1 MLEKDY
7 KKVPIEDIE
16 KEFNPSEKEP
26 IKYGLG
32 VRHVQAVL
40 YFMCLALG
48 YISRGHLGVTIV
60 GMTMVDHDAHEPIPV
75 TEAVIYENS
84 TTIDTVTT
92 TEGFIINKT
101 IVDDLQDNI
110 TFTDNKT
117 DVNWNVYRTYD
128 WPKSIQEM
136 VLGSFFL
143 GYSIMMFPI
152 GIVCQRWGGKIPL
165 QIAMFVNGVVSFFTP
180 WLVTWGGW
188 KVLCVLRTMQGLSQ
202 AGLYPGILTLL
213 ANWVPVSE
221 RASLSSYVYTA
232 SAFGTVIAFQAAGIL
247 AFSRF
252 GWPSTFWTTGI
263 ACFIGFILISLFGAA
278 TPKDHKSISE
288 AEKNYIMG
296 ATSNSVET
304 KSKVPWKL
312 VGKSIPVWATITAH
326 MGNAVCFV
334 FFFMQVPTYVFA
346 ILKLNIRNS
355 GLLSSLPYFASF
367 FSSVGF
373 GYLSDFLTNRKI
385 MSIKNARRLFN
396 SIACVVPSI
405 CLMSVAYTRD
415 TFLAVICFVLFVMCH
430 SAMHTGWMINY
441 MDLSPNFSGALMACG
456 NTVTNVVVLALPII
470 VSNIVTDVTNQHQ
483 WRITMFLMAG
493 LTLTANVIFI
503 IFMSAEVQPWNDSD
517 GNTADNKT
525 EYEVVEQESE
535 KKKEIEDS

>member
-1 MLEKDY
+1 MLDKEY
-7 KKVPIEDIE
+7 KKVPIEDVE
-16 KEFNPSEKEP
+16 KETNSHEKEQ
-26 IKYGLG
+26 IKYGFG
-32 VRHVQAVL
+32 ARHIQALL

-60 GMTMVDHDAHEPIPV
+60 GMTMLDHDATKSKAA
-75 TEAVIYENS
+75 TEAAHILVNS
-84 TTIDTVTT
+84 
-92 TEGFIINKT
+92 T
-101 IVDDLQDNI
+101 IVDPVTSTEGYLAFNDLNVTSNVTSVDNN
-110 TFTDNKT
+110 TEVDR
-117 DVNWNVYRTYD
+117 WNVYRTYN

-143 GYSIMMFPI
+143 GYSLMMFPI

-202 AGLYPGILTLL
+202 SGLYPGILTLL

-221 RASLSSYVYTA
+221 RASLCSYVYTA
-232 SAFGTVIAFQAAGIL
+232 TGFGTVIAFQAAGIL

-252 GWPSTFWTTGI
+252 GWPSTFWATGV
-263 ACFIGFILISLFGAA
+263 ACFIGFILITIFGAA

-288 AEKNYIMG
+288 AEKKYIMG
-296 ATSNSVET
+296 ATSSSVET
-304 KSKVPWKL
+304 KSKVPWKS
-312 VGKSIPVWATITAH
+312 VVKSIPVWATIIAH
-326 MGNAVCFV
+326 TGNAVCFV

-367 FSSVGF
+367 FASIAF

-385 MSIKNARRLFN
+385 MSIKNARRFFN
-396 SIACVVPSI
+396 SIACVVPSV

-415 TFLAVICFVLFVMCH
+415 TLLAVICFILFVTCH
-430 SAMHTGWMINY
+430 TAMHTGWMINY

-456 NTVTNVVVLALPII
+456 NTITNVVVLALPVI
-470 VSNIVTDVTNQHQ
+470 VSYIVTDVTNQYQ

-493 LTLTANVIFI
+493 LTLCTNIIFI
-503 IFMSAEVQPWNDSD
+503 IFMSSEVQPWNDSD
-517 GNTADNKT
+517 GGTMESKS
-525 EYEVVEQESE
+525 EYEAIEPESE
-535 KKKEIEDS
+535 KNKDIDN